1 LYDRIRTEAIRPTPV
16 NRHAERSYREG
27 CKELLSSS
35 PQGAETS
42 ELLELLNNAILQAQE
57 VAMEEIYAA
66 ITPIATTSSGSSQP
80 TSPDVVVINSPQLIA
95 GVNALGIGGNTPST
109 STHLP
114 TLPNGSVFTG
124 TSPNTQSA
132 HKGRL
137 PPEASKARP
146 APPPIIAN
154 VDNNPD
160 FSTGLP
166 SGDDDDLIL
175 TAVGRVRLV
184 QFTKDTEEPM
194 GITLKMT
201 EDGRCFV
208 GRIMHGGLIHRQ
220 ATLHVDDELLEINN
234 ISVANKSVEQI
245 QRLLKDVRGPVTFK
259 IVPSYRSAPPSC
271 EIFVRAQ
278 FDYDPS
284 QDDLIPSV
292 NAGVPFRTG
301 DVLQVISKD
310 DHNWWQARFICPS
323 PALGGS
329 LWASSPTTT
338 TTPNTVSNAVA
349 STSAAALSTSNHISS
364 KKPPPSRQQRFHGVN
379 NMAGLIPSPE
389 LQEWRT
395 ACLAME
401 RARESSHCFIFGSK
415 KKVTNPCTS
424 SNKYYTTKYLRK
436 HSELFDGMEMISY
449 EEVVRLPTFRRKT
462 LVLLGAHGVGRRH
475 IKNTL
480 IRLHPHRFAYP
491 IPHTTRPPRR
501 DEIDGKHYFFV
512 SNDQMLADIQ
522 ANDYLEYGTHE
533 ECLYGTKLETIRSIH
548 RTGKMA
554 ILDVEPQPDGSLERL
569 VKESEMLS
577 QSFGH
582 LFDLILV
589 NNDIDETIRQLERV
603 VEKLSAT
610 PQWVPISWVY

>member
-1 LYDRIRTEAIRPTPV
+1 
-16 NRHAERSYREG
+16 
-27 CKELLSSS
+27 
-35 PQGAETS
+35 
-42 ELLELLNNAILQAQE
+42 
-57 VAMEEIYAA
+57 MEEVYAA

-95 GVNALGIGGNTPST
+95 GALGIGGNTPST
-109 STHLP
+109 SSHIP
-114 TLPNGSVFTG
+114 NLPNGSICTG
-124 TSPNTQSA
+124 TSPSSPPSHP
-132 HKGRL
+132 HKQPYYNPQDRVL
-137 PPEASKARP
+137 PPDASKARP

-160 FSTGLP
+160 FSTGV

-184 QFTKDTEEPM
+184 QFTKDTVEPM

-201 EDGRCFV
+201 EDGKCFV

-245 QRLLKDVRGPVTFK
+245 QRLLRDVRGSVTFK

-278 FDYDPS
+278 LVFDYDPS

-310 DHNWWQARFICPS
+310 DHNWWQARFICAS
-323 PALGGS
+323 PAFGGS
-329 LWASSPTTT
+329 LWSTSPTST
-338 TTPNTVSNAVA
+338 NTVSNAVA
-349 STSAAALSTSNHISS
+349 STSAAALSTTSNHISTN
-364 KKPPPSRQQRFHGVN
+364 KKPPPSRQQRFHGSN

-415 KKVTNPCTS
+415 KKVNNPCTS

-554 ILDVEPQPDGSLERL
+554 ILDVEPQALKVLRNAEYSPFVVFIAAPDLHGLHDPDGSLERL
-569 VKESEMLS
+569 VKESEMLH
-577 QSFGH
+577 QTFGH

-589 NNDIDETIRQLERV
+589 NNDIDETIRQLESI
-603 VEKLSAT
+603 VEKLSAI

>member
-1 LYDRIRTEAIRPTPV
+1 
-16 NRHAERSYREG
+16 
-27 CKELLSSS
+27 
-35 PQGAETS
+35 
-42 ELLELLNNAILQAQE
+42 
-57 VAMEEIYAA
+57 
-66 ITPIATTSSGSSQP
+66 
-80 TSPDVVVINSPQLIA
+80 
-95 GVNALGIGGNTPST
+95 
-109 STHLP
+109 
-114 TLPNGSVFTG
+114 
-124 TSPNTQSA
+124 
-132 HKGRL
+132 
-137 PPEASKARP
+137 
-146 APPPIIAN
+146 
-154 VDNNPD
+154 
-160 FSTGLP
+160 
-166 SGDDDDLIL
+166 
-175 TAVGRVRLV
+175 
-184 QFTKDTEEPM
+184 
-194 GITLKMT
+194 MT

-245 QRLLKDVRGPVTFK
+245 QRLLK
-259 IVPSYRSAPPSC
+259 
-271 EIFVRAQ
+271 

-364 KKPPPSRQQRFHGVN
+364 KKPPPSRQQRFHGGN

-436 HSELFDGMEMISY
+436 HSELFDD
-449 EEVVRLPTFRRKT
+449 
-462 LVLLGAHGVGRRH
+462 
-475 IKNTL
+475 
-480 IRLHPHRFAYP
+480 
-491 IPHTTRPPRR
+491 TTRPPRR

-554 ILDVEPQPDGSLERL
+554 ILDVEPQ
-569 VKESEMLS
+569 
-577 QSFGH
+577 
-582 LFDLILV
+582 
-589 NNDIDETIRQLERV
+589 
-603 VEKLSAT
+603 
-610 PQWVPISWVY
+610 